1 MQALIP
7 SVALTTLFLA
17 GAAAAQ
23 DPPKAPSPIRF
34 DNVRLLVTRF
44 DETFA
49 FYRDVLGLTPTWGKP
64 GDNYASFAF
73 PGGAQIALFRRSL
86 MADAVGTAA
95 QPATRREQDTAALV
109 LTVDDVDALYARLKP
124 TGIEFAGAPNDQP
137 VWGIRAMHFRDPDGN
152 LIEVFSPLKK

>member
-7 SVALTTLFLA
+7 SVAVAVLLLA
-17 GAAAAQ
+17 GTAAAQ
-23 DPPKAPSPIRF
+23 GVPKEPSPIRF
-34 DNVRLLVTRF
+34 DNMRLLVTRF
-44 DETFA
+44 DETFV
-49 FYRDVLGLTPTWGKP
+49 FYRDVLGLAPTWGKP

-86 MADAVGTAA
+86 MAEAIGTTA

-109 LTVDDVDALYARLKP
+109 LTVEDVDALYARLKQA
-124 TGIEFAGAPNDQP
+124 GIEFADAPKDQP
-137 VWGIRAMHFRDPDGN
+137 VWGIRAMHFRDPDGT

>member
-1 MQALIP
+1 MQVLIP
-7 SVALTTLFLA
+7 SVALALLVL
-17 GAAAAQ
+17 GSAAAAQ
-23 DPPKAPSPIRF
+23 DAPKAPPSIKF

-64 GDNYASFAF
+64 GDNYASFVF
-73 PGGAQIALFRRSL
+73 PGGAQLALFRRSL

-95 QPATRREQDTAALV
+95 RPATRHEQDTAALI
-109 LTVDDVDALYARLKP
+109 LTVDDVDAVYARLKP
-124 TGIEFAGAPNDQP
+124 SGIEFSGSPKDQP

>member
-7 SVALTTLFLA
+7 FVALTTVVLA
-17 GAAAAQ
+17 GTIGAQ
-23 DPPKAPSPIRF
+23 DSPKASSPLKF

-49 FYRDVLGLTPTWGKP
+49 FYRDILGLTPTWGKP

-73 PGGAQIALFRRSL
+73 SGGAQLALFRRSL

-95 QPATRREQDTAALV
+95 RPTTRHEQDTAALV
-109 LTVDDVDALYARLKP
+109 LTVEDVDALYSRLKP
-124 TGIEFAGAPNDQP
+124 SGIEFVDAPKDQP

>member
-7 SVALTTLFLA
+7 SVAVTALVLA
-17 GAAAAQ
+17 GVAGAQ
-23 DPPKAPSPIRF
+23 VMPKLPSPIKF

-73 PGGAQIALFRRSL
+73 PGGAQIALFKRSL
-86 MADAVGTAA
+86 MAEAVGTAA

-124 TGIEFAGAPNDQP
+124 AGIEFADAPRDQP